1 MFELIYVK
9 NWVWHAMCL
18 KVGQRWLV
26 GHVGNSCVQWM
37 DEELVGSKSWSFTKS
52 YFRHLSMTHIHIHLA
67 LAITVYPKRV
77 SINIFIN
84 TIYEYNV
91 ADVHAQPT
99 SQSIKYTNK
108 NVLLAQHA
116 IAKPTLHLLPSSI
129 LLFYTPLDVAVILN
143 QRENSSHWIN
153 SVLQNMRAKCI
164 IVGAKCKYLELL
176 KYYSQVS
183 LNVFILFIS

>member
-1 MFELIYVK
+1 MK

-108 NVLLAQHA
+108 NVLLA
-116 IAKPTLHLLPSSI
+116 
-129 LLFYTPLDVAVILN
+129 
-143 QRENSSHWIN
+143 
-153 SVLQNMRAKCI
+153 
-164 IVGAKCKYLELL
+164 
-176 KYYSQVS
+176 
-183 LNVFILFIS
+183 